1 MKTPTIIEEK
11 IEDSTPID
19 KGGRPPTYLGSNVF
33 VYLPPPFF
41 FFLRISG

>member
-19 KGGRPPTYLGSNVF
+19 KGGRPPAFFDRNVL
-33 VYLPPPFF
+33 VYLPPPCF
-41 FFLRISG
+41 FFL